1 MGTPM
6 VIERG
11 SPFSERM
18 RQRSLVAN
26 RSTFPITACSLAGRL
41 SPYDTLKMRDSSKTS
56 AAVCNSLEH
65 MLLHW
70 HHAVAGAHEMMR
82 TNERVVSKF
91 QLLDLV
97 KPGTSRAHSLSNHSC
112 PACNLV

>member
-18 RQRSLVAN
+18 RSAGCTGSLVAN

-65 MLLHW
+65 TLLHW

-97 KPGTSRAHSLSNHSC
+97 KPGTS
-112 PACNLV
+112 